1 LTTEGKLGDLV
12 KQKRAFLRQTLRDYS
27 AGGNDMLDDIEA
39 FLGEA
44 KAEIINRLEVA
55 SCLKEEEGEEAWCK
69 ECLSLYSEWLE
80 KWFGQR

>member
-1 LTTEGKLGDLV
+1 
-12 KQKRAFLRQTLRDYS
+12 
-27 AGGNDMLDDIEA
+27 MLDDIEA

-55 SCLKEEEGEEAWCK
+55 SCLREVEGEDAWCK

-80 KWFGQR
+80 KWFGQH